1 MKNVQNKQLFTHD
14 YPLENSYSTLFT
26 AIQFNK
32 IQKEYKWL
40 KFGFCYPLPISN
52 QTICISKETFIEPPP
67 KQNFFGKI
75 PKMSLN
81 K

>member
-1 MKNVQNKQLFTHD
+1 MCKTSNYLLTIIHLKILTVG
-14 YPLENSYSTLFT
+14 TLFT

-32 IQKEYKWL
+32 IQKEHKWL
-40 KFGFCYPLPISN
+40 KFGFCYSLPISN
-52 QTICISKETFIEPPP
+52 QTICISKEKLIELHP